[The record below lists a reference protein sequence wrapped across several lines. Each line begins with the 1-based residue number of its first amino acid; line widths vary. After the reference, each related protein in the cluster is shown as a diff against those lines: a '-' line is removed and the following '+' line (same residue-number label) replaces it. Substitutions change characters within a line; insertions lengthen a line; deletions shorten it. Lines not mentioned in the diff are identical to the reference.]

1 MKPSMSRHHARNA
14 LPNATRRGLATVA
27 IAVAAIASGGATALA
42 QTGGST
48 SPGGTTT
55 TTTTTAPTTNPF
67 VFPMSAAYP
76 HTYGD
81 GFGVAR
87 AGHTHQGQDIMAACG
102 VPLVS
107 VTYGRAIVRRSHASA
122 GNYLVIRSKKAR
134 QDYVYAHMST
144 RALVGKKRK
153 LKPGTPVG
161 YIGATGNA
169 STCHLHFEIWKFP
182 GWYKRGGKPINPLAQ
197 LQAWDAYS

>member
-1 MKPSMSRHHARNA
+1 VPS
-14 LPNATRRGLATVA
+14 ATRRGLATLA
-27 IAVAAIASGGATALA
+27 IAVAAIASGGATAIA
-42 QTGGST
+42 QTGGAAP
-48 SPGGTTT
+48 PGGTTT
-55 TTTTTAPTTNPF
+55 TTPTTTTPTPTAPF
-67 VFPMSAAYP
+67 VFPLSPAYP

-81 GFGVAR
+81 GIGVAR
-87 AGHTHQGQDIMAACG
+87 SGHRHQGQDIMAACG

-107 VTYGRAIVRRSHASA
+107 VTYGRVIVRRTHSAA

-144 RALVGKKRK
+144 RALVGKKIK

-161 YIGATGNA
+161 YVGASGNA
-169 STCHLHFEIWKFP
+169 STCHLHFEIWRAP
-182 GWYKRGGKPINPLAQ
+182 GWYRRGGKPINPLPQ